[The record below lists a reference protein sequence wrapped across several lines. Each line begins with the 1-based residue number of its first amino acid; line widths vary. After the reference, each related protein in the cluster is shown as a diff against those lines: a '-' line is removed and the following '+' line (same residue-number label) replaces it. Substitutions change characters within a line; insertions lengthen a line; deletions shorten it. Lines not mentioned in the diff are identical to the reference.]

1 MVAAFLQQL
10 QNNQQTVSESDNEN
24 NSEQINNKKEFSTS
38 STKQV
43 SSFSLGFD
51 QSWMII
57 KVSSDAFPL
66 HVYELF
72 NLLDFASL

>member
-51 QSWMII
+51 QS
-57 KVSSDAFPL
+57 
-66 HVYELF
+66 
-72 NLLDFASL
+72 